1 MKMIVVIQSQMTDLY
16 RTLGV
21 TSDASDD
28 QIKKAYRNGEFASIS
43 FSEVSCKI
51 PTVESWH

>member
-28 QIKKAYRNGEFASIS
+28 QIKKAYRNVEFASIL
-43 FSEVSCKI
+43 FQEVSLEI